1 MFKNLLETA
10 DTIDVETSQTEQIS
24 IAKSSKEVNSLL
36 KFTPDD
42 RYIVHK
48 RLVILEFVASWCGL
62 CKQVSLIEI
71 FLMWLIF
78 STTVFYA
85 KFDSF

>member
-1 MFKNLLETA
+1 MFKKLLETA
-10 DTIDVETSQTEQIS
+10 DTIDVDTSQPEQIS
-24 IAKSSKEVNSLL
+24 IAKSSNEVNSLL

-71 FLMWLIF
+71 FPMWLIF
-78 STTVFYA
+78 LTPVFLC
-85 KFDSF
+85 

>member
-1 MFKNLLETA
+1 MFKKLLETA

-78 STTVFYA
+78 SMPVFY
-85 KFDSF
+85 SY